1 MIGEGRKSM
10 VFAVAL
16 TGDIGAGKSTLAH
29 LWASMGA
36 LSISADDVVADL
48 WKTHEH
54 LRSAAKERWG
64 SDLFD
69 SQGILRKDLIA
80 ARAFGDT
87 REYRHLCGM
96 IHPLVEERID
106 HAHRECRGWFVAEI
120 PLLFER
126 GVPWWVDTT
135 VYVAAPEEERLRRNA
150 QRGKSREWL
159 AMMES
164 RLLPR
169 KERLSLARVV
179 LENHASREEFA
190 EAAKA
195 LGKRFRAMASVV
207 EMTWDCSSLEKIHKV
222 RSILESRNLGAFFR
236 LERPPFE
243 KAPLSLS
250 WLSLER
256 HFPPI
261 REILQ
266 KEEEEDRGYSLWGL
280 RALSPRRM
288 ELEILEKIVE
298 VCH

>member
-1 MIGEGRKSM
+1 M

-29 LWASMGA
+29 LWDSMGA

-48 WKTHEH
+48 WKTHEY
-54 LRSAAKERWG
+54 LRSVARERWG
-64 SDLFD
+64 NDLFD

-87 REYRHLCGM
+87 REYQHLCGM

-106 HAHRECRGWFVAEI
+106 YAYRECRGWFVAEI

-126 GVPWWVDTT
+126 GVPWWVDVT
-135 VYVAAPEEERLRRNA
+135 VYVATPEEERLRRNA
-150 QRGKSREWL
+150 QRGKPREWL

-169 KERLSLARVV
+169 RERLSLARVV
-179 LENHASREEFA
+179 LENNGSREEFA

-195 LGKRFRAMASVV
+195 LGTRFQAMASVV
-207 EMTWDCSSLEKIHKV
+207 EMRWDCSSLAKIHKV
-222 RSILESRNLGAFFR
+222 RNILESLSLGAFFR
-236 LERPPFE
+236 LERPCVENTSP
-243 KAPLSLS
+243 SLS

-256 HFPPI
+256 HFAPI

-266 KEEEEDRGYSLWGL
+266 KEGEGDRGNSLWGL
-280 RALSPRRM
+280 RALSPQRM
-288 ELEILEKIVE
+288 ELEILEKIME